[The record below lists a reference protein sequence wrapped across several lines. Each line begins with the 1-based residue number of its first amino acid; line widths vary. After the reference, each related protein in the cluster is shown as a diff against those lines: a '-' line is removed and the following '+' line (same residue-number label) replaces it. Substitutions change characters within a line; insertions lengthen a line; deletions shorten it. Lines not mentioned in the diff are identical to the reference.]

1 MSFASLSFQS
11 CHKELQTVPRNL
23 VSESFTNNERVS
35 FDPTDTRAFERLHT
49 REVLQGEGALML
61 AILENAVEYFQ
72 KYLFAQNDIGRKLF
86 QEAEE
91 WFLEKNADHF
101 FSFESICETLEL
113 HPDYIREGLM
123 SWKEKTRKEYSF
135 QASRPSQ
142 KKLAKTRV
150 SATSLRFPKT
160 A

>member
-1 MSFASLSFQS
+1 MTML
-11 CHKELQTVPRNL
+11 RNL
-23 VSESFTNNERVS
+23 ISESSASNGGS
-35 FDPTDTRAFERLHT
+35 FDPTDIGAFERLHT

-72 KYLFAQNDIGRKLF
+72 KYLIAQNDIGRKLF

-91 WFLEKNADHF
+91 WFLEKNADLF

-123 SWKEKTRKEYSF
+123 SWKEKTLKGYFF

-150 SATSLRFPKT
+150 SAT
-160 A
+160 

>member
-1 MSFASLSFQS
+1 MSFALLSFQS
-11 CHKELQTVPRNL
+11 CHKGLQTVPRKF
-23 VSESFTNNERVS
+23 VSEFFTNNERVS

-49 REVLQGEGALML
+49 REVLEGENALML

-72 KYLFAQNDIGRKLF
+72 KYVLARNPRGKQLF

-91 WFLEKNADHF
+91 WFLEKNCAEL

-113 HPDYIREGLM
+113 HPDYIRQGLM
-123 SWKEKTRKEYSF
+123 SWMETRRKEHSF
-135 QASRPSQ
+135 QAGRASQ

-150 SATSLRFPKT
+150 SPTSLRFSKT

>member
-1 MSFASLSFQS
+1 M
-11 CHKELQTVPRNL
+11 PRNL
-23 VSESFTNNERVS
+23 ISESFTSTERGL
-35 FDPTDTRAFERLHT
+35 FDPTDIGAFERLHT

-123 SWKEKTRKEYSF
+123 SWKEKTLKEYSF

-142 KKLAKTRV
+142 KKLTKTRV

>member
-1 MSFASLSFQS
+1 
-11 CHKELQTVPRNL
+11 
-23 VSESFTNNERVS
+23 
-35 FDPTDTRAFERLHT
+35 
-49 REVLQGEGALML
+49 ML

-91 WFLEKNADHF
+91 WFLEKNADLF

-142 KKLAKTRV
+142 KKCAKTRV

>member
-1 MSFASLSFQS
+1 MTMQ
-11 CHKELQTVPRNL
+11 RNL
-23 VSESFTNNERVS
+23 ISESATSNGGS
-35 FDPTDTRAFERLHT
+35 FDPTDIGTFERLHT
-49 REVLQGEGALML
+49 KKVLQGEGALML

-72 KYLFAQNDIGRKLF
+72 KYLFAHNEIGRKLF

-91 WFLEKNADHF
+91 WLLEKNAGHF
-101 FSFESICETLEL
+101 FSFESICDTLEL

-135 QASRPSQ
+135 QASRPRQ

-150 SATSLRFPKT
+150 SGTSLRFPKT

>member
-1 MSFASLSFQS
+1 
-11 CHKELQTVPRNL
+11 
-23 VSESFTNNERVS
+23 
-35 FDPTDTRAFERLHT
+35 
-49 REVLQGEGALML
+49 ML

-72 KYLFAQNDIGRKLF
+72 KYIFAQNDIGRKLF

-91 WFLEKNADHF
+91 WFLEKNADLF

-123 SWKEKTRKEYSF
+123 SWKEKTLKGYFF

-150 SATSLRFPKT
+150 SAT
-160 A
+160 

>member
-1 MSFASLSFQS
+1 M
-11 CHKELQTVPRNL
+11 TMPRNL
-23 VSESFTNNERVS
+23 ISESFTSTERGL
-35 FDPTDTRAFERLHT
+35 FDPTDIGAFERLHT

>member
-1 MSFASLSFQS
+1 M
-11 CHKELQTVPRNL
+11 TMRRNL
-23 VSESFTNNERVS
+23 ISESFNSNEKGL
-35 FDPTDTRAFERLHT
+35 FDPTEIGAFERLHT

-91 WFLEKNADHF
+91 WFLQKNADLF

-123 SWKEKTRKEYSF
+123 SWKEKTLKEYSF

-142 KKLAKTRV
+142 KKLAKPRV

>member
-1 MSFASLSFQS
+1 MTMLRNLLSESATSNGGSFA
-11 CHKELQTVPRNL
+11 
-23 VSESFTNNERVS
+23 
-35 FDPTDTRAFERLHT
+35 PTDIGAFERLHK

-91 WFLEKNADHF
+91 WFLEKNADLF

-123 SWKEKTRKEYSF
+123 SWKEKTLKEYSF

>member
-1 MSFASLSFQS
+1 M
-11 CHKELQTVPRNL
+11 PRNL
-23 VSESFTNNERVS
+23 ISESFTSTERGL
-35 FDPTDTRAFERLHT
+35 FDPTDIGAFERLHT

-72 KYLFAQNDIGRKLF
+72 KYIFAQNDIGRKLF

-91 WFLEKNADHF
+91 WFLEKNADLF

-123 SWKEKTRKEYSF
+123 SWKEKTLKEYSF
-135 QASRPSQ
+135 HASRPSQ
-142 KKLAKTRV
+142 KKLAKTRI
-150 SATSLRFPKT
+150 SAASLRFPKT